1 MSKKLNLLALPKQR
15 DFMAC
20 FVAPPGHVL
29 VQGDVKALE
38 PHVLTHFSQD
48 PVLMSVYGKQA
59 WQGHDIYL
67 IAGMKVPGYKE
78 LILPNYTLQDFTTEG
93 VKAARSAVNAAAA
106 SGQIVG
112 EGRGTLKDSY
122 LGWIYGLGAPTLS
135 NKLEISL
142 AEARTIL
149 LGMDRQFAG
158 KTMLHDRLTREW
170 AKNGGYIIGGR
181 GRPICCDFGS
191 KKDLVNRLVQTT
203 GHDVLTRINWHINQ
217 ERKRL
222 KVEMRPYIPDFH
234 DEGIWAARE
243 HEVERAK
250 EVINYGFDRV
260 NDELNW
266 TVTIRHGGLNHGP
279 DLTLRVDD

>member
-15 DFMAC
+15 DFMRC
-20 FVAPPGHVL
+20 FVAPPGMVL

-38 PHVLTHFSQD
+38 PHVLSHFSQD
-48 PVLMSVYGKQA
+48 PVLMSVYGNKA
-59 WQGHDIYL
+59 WPGHDIYL

-78 LILPNYTLQDFTTEG
+78 LIIPHYTLDNFTTEG

-106 SGQIVG
+106 AGEIVG

-122 LGWIYGLGAPTLS
+122 LGWIYGLGGETLG
-135 NKLEISL
+135 NKLEISI

-149 LGMDRQFAG
+149 LGMDRQFVG
-158 KTMLHDRLTREW
+158 KAQLHKRLEREW
-170 AKNGGYIIGGR
+170 AKNLGYIIGGR
-181 GRPICCDFGS
+181 GRPICVDFGS

-222 KVEMRPYIPDFH
+222 KVGMRPYIPDFH
-234 DEGIWAARE
+234 DEGIWAALIDE
-243 HEVERAK
+243 TERAK

-279 DLTLRVDD
+279 DLTLRCED